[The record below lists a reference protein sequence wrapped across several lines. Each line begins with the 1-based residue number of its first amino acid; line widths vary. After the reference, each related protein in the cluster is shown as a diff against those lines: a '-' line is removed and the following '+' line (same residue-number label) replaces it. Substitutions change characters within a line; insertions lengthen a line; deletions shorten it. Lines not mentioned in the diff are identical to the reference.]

1 MVRPFMDEQRRV
13 DTIESLNHTTTEVL
27 SNSATSLDTDMK
39 STLSSLTAKD
49 LGLDSAFPNR
59 PHALEGLE
67 EEGDDH
73 TPTTTVESSA
83 ERKEKITRAMRVI
96 GAFALA
102 AAAMS
107 AGYTVFSNKKES
119 VSDEIEKPVATAKT
133 LAQLASWKDYLQT
146 EEMKAWLQDVDTPT
160 RLPFVPLIQKY
171 VPSFTVDKNN
181 PSTLV
186 AISSME
192 YQTLM
197 NEQGDVYGL
206 NTKQREEI
214 CAFIRKIE
222 TTLQATDA
230 RNASSPDYTP
240 NPFAYHDSHITIYAF
255 YEKML
260 QAIEEA
266 NKREQASKK

>member
-1 MVRPFMDEQRRV
+1 MYNNKMSTGPYHIHIVGICGV
-13 DTIESLNHTTTEVL
+13 
-27 SNSATSLDTDMK
+27 ATS
-39 STLSSLTAKD
+39 
-49 LGLDSAFPNR
+49 
-59 PHALEGLE
+59 
-67 EEGDDH
+67 
-73 TPTTTVESSA
+73 
-83 ERKEKITRAMRVI
+83 
-96 GAFALA
+96 ALA
-102 AAAMS
+102 IA
-107 AGYTVFSNKKES
+107 
-119 VSDEIEKPVATAKT
+119 
-133 LAQLASWKDYLQT
+133 L
-146 EEMKAWLQDVDTPT
+146 
-160 RLPFVPLIQKY
+160 KY